1 LRPSRGSSGRSAAE
15 WKFERCFLM
24 GKCQFTLQRK
34 LTLHRMARL
43 NLIVLRARDATRL
56 ASFYSELGLNFV
68 RHRHGAGPE
77 HFACEDG
84 SGVFEIYPTNADA
97 EPTRDLR
104 LGFEVADVCQTVS
117 RLVETG
123 AEIVSAPKTS
133 PWGMRAVLKDLEGHK
148 VELTEAPL
156 GG

>member
-1 LRPSRGSSGRSAAE
+1 
-15 WKFERCFLM
+15 
-24 GKCQFTLQRK
+24 
-34 LTLHRMARL
+34 MARL

-97 EPTRDLR
+97 EPTRELR
-104 LGFEVADVCQTVS
+104 LGFEVANVRQTAS
-117 RLVETG
+117 RLVEVG
-123 AEIVSAPKTS
+123 AEIISAPKVS
-133 PWGMRAVLKDLEGHK
+133 QWGLRTVLKDLEGHK
-148 VELTEAPL
+148 VELTEAPITASVAVKKEPPKSH
-156 GG
+156 

>member
-1 LRPSRGSSGRSAAE
+1 
-15 WKFERCFLM
+15 
-24 GKCQFTLQRK
+24 
-34 LTLHRMARL
+34 MARL

-84 SGVFEIYPTNADA
+84 RGFFEIYPANTDA

-104 LGFEVADVCQTVS
+104 LGFEVANVHEAVS

-123 AEIVSAPKTS
+123 AEIVSAPRAS
-133 PWGMRAVLKDLEGHK
+133 PWGLRAVLKDLEGHK
-148 VELTEAPL
+148 VELTEQRP
-156 GG
+156 